1 MSKRTIDFQIPF
13 TNKVLAVEDGI
24 AYSLAIVL
32 PVIIVLCTFALFG
45 NYGLMTL
52 GSLMGGYMLYDGVSL
67 KNKE

>member
-1 MSKRTIDFQIPF
+1 MSKRTIDFQIPL

-24 AYSLAIVL
+24 AYALAIVL